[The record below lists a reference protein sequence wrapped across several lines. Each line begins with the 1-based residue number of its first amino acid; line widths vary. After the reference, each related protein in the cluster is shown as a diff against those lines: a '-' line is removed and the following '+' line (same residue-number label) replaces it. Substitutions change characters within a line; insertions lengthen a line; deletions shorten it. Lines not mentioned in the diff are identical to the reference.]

1 MKKILKILRNQ
12 AIDPTDQNLI
22 DILRKEAKKE
32 RSNDSENT
40 DFENDL
46 TTQLSSSLPEKTRKQ
61 IIFPPPKWIVGLGC
75 TCLIIACMLFSPSEL
90 RLLIPGER
98 EKFER
103 QMLVLDEM
111 RETQEEIEQ
120 AVQALAKN
128 LSQTSTFHFKRE
140 WADNLPVYQAL
151 ISLADIKKELLQV
164 SPFDFFPEAPNID
177 FQFLYPKSLNL
188 IIETFLQ
195 NDKGKNP

>member
-12 AIDPTDQNLI
+12 AMDSTDQNLI

-61 IIFPPPKWIVGLGC
+61 IIFPLPKWIFGLGC
-75 TCLIIACMLFSPSEL
+75 TCLIIACILFFPSEL

-98 EKFER
+98 EKLDRQVQVLIEIKEMHSEIQVSLKAFNEKLSFE
-103 QMLVLDEM
+103 
-111 RETQEEIEQ
+111 
-120 AVQALAKN
+120 
-128 LSQTSTFHFKRE
+128 SF
-140 WADNLPVYQAL
+140 DNLNPQWTETFPGYQAL
-151 ISLADIKKELLQV
+151 LTLAGIKDEFLEI
-164 SPFDFFPEAPNID
+164 SPFDVYQIPQHSD
-177 FQFLYPKSLNL
+177 LKFLYQKEWELIKEKVLNMDS
-188 IIETFLQ
+188 ES
-195 NDKGKNP
+195 

>member
-12 AIDPTDQNLI
+12 AMDPTDQNLI

-61 IIFPPPKWIVGLGC
+61 IIFPLPKWIFGLGC
-75 TCLIIACMLFSPSEL
+75 TCLIIACILFFPSEL

-98 EKFER
+98 EKLDRQVQVLIEIKEMHSEIQVSLKAFNEKLTFE
-103 QMLVLDEM
+103 
-111 RETQEEIEQ
+111 
-120 AVQALAKN
+120 
-128 LSQTSTFHFKRE
+128 SF
-140 WADNLPVYQAL
+140 DNLNPQWTETFPGYQAL
-151 ISLADIKKELLQV
+151 LTLAGIKDEFLEI
-164 SPFDFFPEAPNID
+164 SPFDVYQIPQHSD
-177 FQFLYPKSLNL
+177 LKFLYQKEWELIKEKVLNMDS
-188 IIETFLQ
+188 ES
-195 NDKGKNP
+195 

>member
-12 AIDPTDQNLI
+12 AMDPTDQNLI

-61 IIFPPPKWIVGLGC
+61 IIFPLPKWIFGLGC
-75 TCLIIACMLFSPSEL
+75 TCLIIACILFFPSEL

-98 EKFER
+98 EKLDRQVQVLIEIKEMHSEIQVSLKAFNEKLTFESFDD
-103 QMLVLDEM
+103 L
-111 RETQEEIEQ
+111 
-120 AVQALAKN
+120 N
-128 LSQTSTFHFKRE
+128 LQWTDTF
-140 WADNLPVYQAL
+140 PGYQAL
-151 ISLADIKKELLQV
+151 LSLTDIKEEFLQA
-164 SPFDFFPEAPNID
+164 SPLNLYQIPQNTDLR
-177 FQFLYPKSLNL
+177 FLYQREWKLIKEKILNL
-188 IIETFLQ
+188 
-195 NDKGKNP
+195 NPES

>member
-12 AIDPTDQNLI
+12 AMDPTDQNLI

-61 IIFPPPKWIVGLGC
+61 IIFPLPKWIFGLGC
-75 TCLIIACMLFSPSEL
+75 TCLIIACILFFPSEL

-98 EKFER
+98 EKLDRQVQVLFEIK
-103 QMLVLDEM
+103 EM
-111 RETQEEIEQ
+111 HSEIQVSLKAFNE
-120 AVQALAKN
+120 K
-128 LSQTSTFHFKRE
+128 LSFESF
-140 WADNLPVYQAL
+140 DNLNPQWTETFPGYQAL
-151 ISLADIKKELLQV
+151 LTLAGIKDEFLEI
-164 SPFDFFPEAPNID
+164 SPFDVYQIPQHSD
-177 FQFLYPKSLNL
+177 LKFLYQKEWELIKEKVLNMDS
-188 IIETFLQ
+188 ES
-195 NDKGKNP
+195 

>member
-12 AIDPTDQNLI
+12 AMDPTDQNLI

-61 IIFPPPKWIVGLGC
+61 IIFPLPKWIFGLGC
-75 TCLIIACMLFSPSEL
+75 TCLIIACILFFPSEL

-98 EKFER
+98 EKLDRQVQVLIEIKEMHSEIQVSLKAFNEKLSFE
-103 QMLVLDEM
+103 
-111 RETQEEIEQ
+111 
-120 AVQALAKN
+120 
-128 LSQTSTFHFKRE
+128 SF
-140 WADNLPVYQAL
+140 DNLNPQWTETFPGYQAL
-151 ISLADIKKELLQV
+151 LTLAGIKDEFLEI
-164 SPFDFFPEAPNID
+164 SPFDVYQIPQHSD
-177 FQFLYPKSLNL
+177 LKFLYQKEWELIKEKVLNMDS
-188 IIETFLQ
+188 ES
-195 NDKGKNP
+195 